1 MDSLPT
7 GSMQSWLIVA
17 SASVSPIVLLFLA
30 DAIGRLFRHGK
41 GRASERHPPAWSRV
55 ENWAGD

>member
-7 GSMQSWLIVA
+7 GSMQSWVIVA
-17 SASVSPIVLLFLA
+17 SASVSPMIILFLA

-41 GRASERHPPAWSRV
+41 GRASDQRPPAWSGV